1 MREFHIARDARIRY
15 QFDEALFQF
24 TGNAVIA
31 DLRAARLFAQRM
43 NDLRDR
49 ARFPERV
56 VRAGDVYA
64 MGLIDEIAHFVA
76 QQYDAL
82 LRVRLGLRRSVFAE
96 ALEHLK
102 RTFSE
107 AEVHDALRAFV
118 QAFPPLP
125 VHRGEQSIEAY
136 LAEHSTEALEEMLM
150 LWLENANPAF
160 KPFAELFDDTA
171 LRETT
176 RYAALMD
183 ALRAYF
189 AQLPPFGPDNQP
201 LVEMLLAPARA
212 APDSLEAQL
221 AFIQQR
227 WAPYF
232 GETFARFL
240 QRLLLGFDAIREDR
254 KALLAGGVGPGPAPV
269 LTLEALRGAFATD
282 DLHVVEYEAFSP
294 DRDWMP
300 RLVLIAKN
308 TYVWLDQLSRKYG
321 RAITRLDQIPD
332 EELDQLARW
341 GINGIWLIGV
351 WERSRASQRIKH
363 MMGDPEALASAYA
376 IYDYVIAE
384 DLGGEAA
391 LNNLKARAWQRGIR
405 LASDMVPNHMGI
417 DSRWVIE
424 HPDYFLSLPYSPF
437 PSYTFNGPNLSD
449 DPHVGIFLED
459 HYYTRTDAA
468 VVFKRVD
475 FRTGEVRYVYHGND
489 GTAMPWNDT
498 AQLNYLNPEAREAV
512 MQAILRVARIFP
524 IIRFDAAMT
533 LVKRHIRRLW
543 FPAPGEGGAIPSR
556 AGLGMSAEEFE
567 RHMPNEF
574 WREVVDRVA
583 AEAPDTLLLAE
594 AFWLLEGY
602 FVRTLGMHR
611 VYNSAFMNMLRDENN
626 AGYRSVIK
634 NTLEFDPE
642 VLRRYVNFL
651 NNPDE
656 KTAVEQFGK
665 DDKYFGVTTLMCT
678 MPGLPMFGH
687 GQIEGFAEKYGMEF
701 RRARWNE
708 TPDAELI
715 ARHEREIFPLLRR
728 RHWFAGVEHF
738 RLYDCFTDEG
748 TVNEDVFAYSNCY
761 IAPDGSKTYTLVL
774 YHNRFATARGWI
786 RTSAA
791 FAVKD
796 AEGNKRLVQTTLGE
810 ALALTPDD
818 QHFVLMRDHV
828 SGLEYLHSSRE
839 LVEKG
844 LRVELNAYERRVFLE
859 IREVVNDAEHPY
871 AELHRQ
877 LQGRGVPSL
886 TRELQR
892 LRVAPILAAY
902 RAVLEPEWLREA
914 IGAPTDAERRALLE
928 VLEPRLEALLRAIK
942 AHIGSQSNERRVV
955 RRILGD
961 VRALL
966 ETLADEEWRA
976 RLPTDEAARA
986 LLMTWALTRS
996 LGVLVSFAAGEAQ
1009 SRAWLRNWLLDEVVR
1024 EALSALGIAQDE
1036 SERAAAGLGLI
1047 MAHRAVMGA
1056 PVDDEPLPL
1065 REALAR
1071 LFADPEARALLGVN
1085 EYQGVEYFN
1094 KEAFEWLLARLRDAT
1109 VAEALMDLTLGVAV
1123 LQSRARLADE
1133 RLTLLTNRAE
1143 QVGYRTAML
1152 LDEAAHV

>member
-1 MREFHIARDARIRY
+1 MREFHIALDARLRY
-15 QFDEALFQF
+15 QFDDALFQF

-31 DLRAARLFAQRM
+31 DLQAARRFAHRM
-43 NDLRDR
+43 NERRDR
-49 ARFPERV
+49 KRFPERI
-56 VRAGDVYA
+56 VRASDVYA
-64 MGLIDEIAHFVA
+64 LGLIDEIAHFVA
-76 QQYDAL
+76 RLYDEV
-82 LRVRLGLRRSVFAE
+82 VRAQLGLRRSVFAE
-96 ALEHLK
+96 ALDHL
-102 RTFSE
+102 RHTLGE
-107 AEVHDALRAFV
+107 AAVNATLHAFT
-118 QAFPPLP
+118 QRFPPLA
-125 VHRGEQSIEAY
+125 VYRGTQSVEDY
-136 LAEHSTEALEEMLM
+136 LAEHSAEALEELLM

-160 KPFAELFDDTA
+160 KPFAELFEDTA
-171 LRETT
+171 LREHTP
-176 RYAALMD
+176 YAALME

-189 AQLPPFGPDNQP
+189 EQLPPFGPDNQP
-201 LVEMLLAPARA
+201 LIEMLLAPARV

-227 WAPYF
+227 WAPFF
-232 GETFARFL
+232 GEAFSRFL
-240 QRLLLGFDAIREDR
+240 HRLLLGFDAIREDQ
-254 KALLAGGVGPGPAPV
+254 KALLAGGLGPGPTPV

-282 DLHVVEYEAFSP
+282 DLHIVEYEAFSP

-341 GINGIWLIGV
+341 GITGIWLIGV

-363 MMGDPEALASAYA
+363 LMGDHEALASAYA

-391 LNNLKARAWQRGIR
+391 LENLKARAWQRGIR

-424 HPDYFLSLPYSPF
+424 RPDYFLSLPEPPF
-437 PSYTFNGPNLSD
+437 PSYTFNGPNLCD
-449 DPHVGIFLED
+449 DPRVGIFIED

-475 FRTGEVRYVYHGND
+475 FHTGEVRYIYHGND
-489 GTAMPWNDT
+489 GTATPWNDT
-498 AQLNYLNPEAREAV
+498 AQINYLNPEAREAV
-512 MQAILRVARIFP
+512 MQAILRVARLFP

-556 AGLGMSAEEFE
+556 AGHGMSAEAFE
-567 RHMPNEF
+567 RLMPNEF

-583 AEAPDTLLLAE
+583 REAPDTLLLAE

-634 NTLEFDPE
+634 NTIEFDPE

-665 DDKYFGVTTLMCT
+665 GDKYFGVTTLMCT

-701 RRARWNE
+701 RRARWQE
-708 TPDAELI
+708 TPDADLI

-728 RHWFAGVEHF
+728 RHWFAGVERF

-748 TVNEDVFAYSNCY
+748 VVNEDVFAYSNCY
-761 IAPDGSKTYTLVL
+761 VAPDGSKVHTLVL

-791 FAVKD
+791 FAEKD
-796 AEGNKRLVQTTLGE
+796 GQGKRLVQSTLGE
-810 ALALTPDD
+810 ALELTPDD
-818 QHFVLMRDHV
+818 RHFVWMRDFV
-828 SGLEYLHSSRE
+828 SGMEYLHSSRE
-839 LVEKG
+839 LSEKG
-844 LRVELNAYERRVFLE
+844 LRVELNAYERRVFLD
-859 IREVVNDAEHPY
+859 IREVVDDAEHPY
-871 AELHRQ
+871 SELHRR
-877 LQGRGVPSL
+877 LNGRGVPSIERAL
-886 TRELQR
+886 RR
-892 LRVAPILAAY
+892 LRAEPILNAY
-902 RAVLEPEWLREA
+902 RDVFAADWMQRAVRTPDD
-914 IGAPTDAERRALLE
+914 PALLTE
-928 VLEPRLEALLRAIK
+928 REPHLLALLQAIK
-942 AHIGSQSNERRVV
+942 AHVRSRSNERRVL
-955 RRILGD
+955 RTILND
-961 VRALL
+961 LRALASAY
-966 ETLADEEWRA
+966 ADEQWA
-976 RLPTDEAARA
+976 QHLPATEEARA
-986 LLMTWALTRS
+986 MLIAWAITRR
-996 LGVLVSFAAGEAQ
+996 LGELVSFAEGETQ
-1009 SRAWLRNWLLDEVVR
+1009 SHRWMREWVLDE
-1024 EALSALGIAQDE
+1024 ALRDALLALGLSSESAQ
-1036 SERAAAGLGLI
+1036 RAAVGVGLI
-1047 MAHRAVMGA
+1047 MEHRALVSA
-1056 PVDDEPLPL
+1056 PAQVEAPPTLG
-1065 REALAR
+1065 EALAQ
-1071 LFADPEARALLGVN
+1071 LFADPDARLLLGVN
-1085 EYQGVEYFN
+1085 TYQGVEYFN
-1094 KEAFEWLLARLRDAT
+1094 KEAFEWLVERSREAAA
-1109 VAEALMDLTLGVAV
+1109 AEALMDAALEVAALQAQMQHMATRAATLIA
-1123 LQSRARLADE
+1123 QA
-1133 RLTLLTNRAE
+1133 AE
-1143 QVGYRTAML
+1143 VGYRTAAML
-1152 LDEAAHV
+1152 ETAKAAAST